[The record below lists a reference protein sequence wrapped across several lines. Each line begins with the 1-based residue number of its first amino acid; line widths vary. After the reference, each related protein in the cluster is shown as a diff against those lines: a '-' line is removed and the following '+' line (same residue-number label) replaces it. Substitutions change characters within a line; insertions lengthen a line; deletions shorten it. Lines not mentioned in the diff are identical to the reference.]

1 MLYFLSRNGFVL
13 GLDPYSNDDNC
24 ITPPASPTTS
34 TAASAAGGGCGDDG
48 KDAVQS
54 DFLDVCRSSSGSCMR
69 VRQFTLGSRGFVRDV
84 CVWDYVKDDEA
95 AAGIYSWSLIGR
107 VNLYNF
113 DRRSG
118 NKVYLLALDP
128 NDGDILY
135 LELSQ
140 HIAMFNC
147 AARTRYCLPFC
158 APVAAD
164 TSSWT

>member
-1 MLYFLSRNGFVL
+1 MLYFLSSNGLVL

-24 ITPPASPTTS
+24 IPPPASPPTTS
-34 TAASAAGGGCGDDG
+34 TAASAGGGGCGDDG

-54 DFLDVCRSSSGSCMR
+54 DFLDLSRSSSGSC
-69 VRQFTLGSRGFVRDV
+69 VRMCQFTLGSR
-84 CVWDYVKDDEA
+84 
-95 AAGIYSWSLIGR
+95 GR

-113 DRRSG
+113 DLRLG

-135 LELSQ
+135 LESSQ
-140 HIAMFNC
+140 HIATFNC